1 MKFRGLKCI
10 HYGGPQ
16 RRSESRHP
24 PRKEAWV
31 PLNSLLRPTHLFIH
45 ITPQNL
51 HLYIYSHAF
60 FLFFYPTF
68 LYLPRTF
75 ATLFFKHILGSVRTF
90 VTFFFNHS
98 YNFLYIMF
106 LYLPRVK
113 MERVYFYKI

>member
-10 HYGGPQ
+10 HYGGSQ

-60 FLFFYPTF
+60 FLFFYPIF
-68 LYLPRTF
+68 LFLP
-75 ATLFFKHILGSVRTF
+75 GVGW
-90 VTFFFNHS
+90 
-98 YNFLYIMF
+98 
-106 LYLPRVK
+106 
-113 MERVYFYKI
+113 RVYAFTKKRINGHD